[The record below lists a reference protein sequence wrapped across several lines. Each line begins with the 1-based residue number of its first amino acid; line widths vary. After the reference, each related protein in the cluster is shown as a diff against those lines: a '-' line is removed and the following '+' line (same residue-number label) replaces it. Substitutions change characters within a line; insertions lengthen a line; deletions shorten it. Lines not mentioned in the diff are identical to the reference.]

1 MIRNLYWFSCNVP
14 VIIVPQIFKN
24 TQISNFM
31 KIREVAAQLFHADG
45 QTWRRQNVAFQI
57 LEMRLNLT
65 KKKDHTETRFDGVNR
80 KEVDEDEPGDK
91 SCDLTFHVGTR
102 DVTSH

>member
-1 MIRNLYWFSCNVP
+1 
-14 VIIVPQIFKN
+14 
-24 TQISNFM
+24 
-31 KIREVAAQLFHADG
+31 
-45 QTWRRQNVAFQI
+45 
-57 LEMRLNLT
+57 MRLNLT